1 MGCCPFRFGE
11 RPLKPPLN
19 HPSLTDLR
27 TCRTAVENQIIEQ
40 ALEILDERLFTRDPA
55 LDSPKTVASYLKLKL
70 AAEEHEAFAVIFLD
84 SKHRP
89 MAFEILFRGTID
101 TATIHP
107 RQLIKRAMAH
117 NAAAVIISHNHPSGC
132 TEPSSADI
140 AITKRI
146 QEALTL
152 LDVRLIDHFIVGSGT
167 PLSFAERGLI

>member
-1 MGCCPFRFGE
+1 
-11 RPLKPPLN
+11 
-19 HPSLTDLR
+19 
-27 TCRTAVENQIIEQ
+27 
-40 ALEILDERLFTRDPA
+40 
-55 LDSPKTVASYLKLKL
+55 
-70 AAEEHEAFAVIFLD
+70 
-84 SKHRP
+84 

-146 QEALTL
+146 REALTL

>member
-27 TCRTAVENQIIEQ
+27 TCRAAVENQIIEQ

-117 NAAAVIISHNHPSGC
+117 NAAAVISHNHPSGC

-167 PLSFAERGLI
+167 PLSFAETGLI